1 MNLLQRLARA
11 LASRRCP
18 ACGQPMECVSE
29 ESIDPRR
36 AAFVLT
42 FVCVM
47 CGERE
52 TQVRTYGL
60 E

>member
-1 MNLLQRLARA
+1 MKLLQRLARL
-11 LASRRCP
+11 LAAPRCSG
-18 ACGQPMECVSE
+18 CGQPMECERE

-36 AAFVLT
+36 AAFALT

-52 TQVRTYGL
+52 TKVRTYDL